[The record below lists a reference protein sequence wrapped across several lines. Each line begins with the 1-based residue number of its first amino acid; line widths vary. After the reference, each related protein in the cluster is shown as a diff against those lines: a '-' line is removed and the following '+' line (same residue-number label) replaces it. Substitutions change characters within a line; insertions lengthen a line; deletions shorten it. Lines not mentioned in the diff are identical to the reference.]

1 MTPTVV
7 RLITGDPDDLVSL
20 REWLTGEDELRGN
33 VFVERGRSPDA
44 RTGAAASVLVVTL
57 GAGGVVTA
65 LIRSL
70 PTWLRR
76 HTHVTIE
83 IRDSAGR
90 TVEVSARDDAN
101 VADTV
106 RSALSIA
113 EPPKTPDGHGVS
125 RRSR

>member
-20 REWLTGEDELRGN
+20 REWLTCEDELRGN
-33 VFVERGRSPDA
+33 VFVERDRARDA
-44 RTGAAASVLVVTL
+44 RTGPAADALVVAL

-76 HTHVTIE
+76 HTHVTVE

-90 TVEVSARDDAN
+90 AVRVSARDDVN
-101 VADTV
+101 VADV
-106 RSALSIA
+106 VQSALTTTETA
-113 EPPKTPDGHGVS
+113 GD
-125 RRSR
+125 R